1 MNVAADGAAMPRNTL
16 IGGAGKLAE
25 TDSKSELDR
34 LASFV
39 THQEELIAELSM
51 RLRTVSHATPQDQET
66 AMPPEEFHLSA
77 FIDRIRRNNDKL
89 KTIHHELA
97 I

>member
-1 MNVAADGAAMPRNTL
+1 MDNEKRAVRNAT
-16 IGGAGKLAE
+16 IGSAKLAE
-25 TDSKSELDR
+25 VDTKSELDR

-51 RLRTVSHATPQDQET
+51 RLRTVSHVSPET
-66 AMPPEEFHLSA
+66 NDAPASPEEFHLSA